1 MNAPAVATV
10 QTPAGAP
17 RVADSVPL
25 DEPSAI
31 TRFTARGDSP
41 AAQTQRRATVESF
54 TRAFTDL
61 TGWQQSSLA
70 TQLAIGVGIRGLVAF
85 LLLAT
90 ARPASAGYVRAC
102 RSEWGLHAAAV
113 HPDFADTFHRTAVA
127 LGFSD
132 REATRQWC
140 TLAKIAATAGVTPN
154 MLDANSFHS
163 VSAELTAA
171 HTDSGGK
178 IPITWSTPLHGLK
191 ATAAALGLIVDASPT
206 RLSPSSRA
214 THWTA
219 LAARAPQL
227 VATLRRYLTQISV
240 SMRPGSVALIDTTLR
255 HLAVYLTDHHSEIT
269 GIAHVHRTHIEG
281 FKTFLTSKPGYRGKR
296 APAKTT
302 TGMRI
307 SHLHC
312 FFARIIEW
320 DYPDAPA
327 RNPIFAGD
335 MPIRDRPLPRFLSDP
350 DAAALLTAARAL
362 PDLFD
367 RVAVEVLARTGLR
380 KGEFLGLTR
389 DAITVIGEARWL
401 RTPIGKLHTDRYI
414 PLHPRVDELL
424 QQWLCAHP
432 PQPDNSTLMFTDRGR
447 PIPGRRVDYAVYAAA
462 AAAGIGHVTP
472 HQLRHTLATQAINRG
487 MSIEAI
493 AALLGHAS
501 LSMTMTYARIAD
513 RTVADEYFAVTAQ
526 VEALYTQPATV
537 LPADAEG
544 PNMRRLRSEATR
556 LLGNG
561 HCTRPTVLDCRY
573 ETICETCTHFSTNEQ
588 HRQVLTNQLDNAT
601 QRAEPR
607 RQKVY
612 LELLTRLDRPR
623 T

>member
-1 MNAPAVATV
+1 MSTRAVATV

-17 RVADSVPL
+17 RVAGFVSL
-25 DEPSAI
+25 DEPTAI
-31 TRFTARGDSP
+31 TRFVARGDSP
-41 AAQTQRRATVESF
+41 AAQTQRRANVEAF
-54 TRAFTDL
+54 TRTFTNL
-61 TGWQQSSLA
+61 SGWQQSSLA
-70 TQLAIGVGIRGLVAF
+70 TQLAISVGIRGLVAF

-102 RSEWGLHAAAV
+102 RSEWGFHAAAV
-113 HPDFADTFHRTAVA
+113 HPDFANTFHRSALA
-127 LGFSD
+127 LGFSKH
-132 REATRQWC
+132 EATRQWC
-140 TLAKIAATAGVTPN
+140 TLAKIAATAGAPPN
-154 MLDANSFHS
+154 RLYANIFHS
-163 VSAELTAA
+163 VAAELTAA

-178 IPITWSTPLHGLK
+178 IPTTWSTPLHGLK

-206 RLSPSSRA
+206 RLSPSSRD

-227 VATLRRYLTQISV
+227 VATLRRYLAQIAV

-255 HLAVYLTDHHSEIT
+255 HLAVYLTDHHPEIT
-269 GIAHVHRTHIEG
+269 GVAHIRRTHIEG

-312 FFARIIEW
+312 FFDRIIEW
-320 DYPDAPA
+320 DYADAPA

-350 DAAALLTAARAL
+350 DAAAMLTAARAL

-389 DAITVIGEARWL
+389 DAITVIGDARWL
-401 RTPIGKLHTDRYI
+401 RTPIGKLHNDRYI

-472 HQLRHTLATQAINRG
+472 HQLRHTLATQAKISGVASDASFPGRR
-487 MSIEAI
+487 ERFL
-493 AALLGHAS
+493 AAA
-501 LSMTMTYARIAD
+501 
-513 RTVADEYFAVTAQ
+513 
-526 VEALYTQPATV
+526 
-537 LPADAEG
+537 
-544 PNMRRLRSEATR
+544 
-556 LLGNG
+556 
-561 HCTRPTVLDCRY
+561 
-573 ETICETCTHFSTNEQ
+573 
-588 HRQVLTNQLDNAT
+588 
-601 QRAEPR
+601 
-607 RQKVY
+607 
-612 LELLTRLDRPR
+612 
-623 T
+623 

>member
-1 MNAPAVATV
+1 MNAPVTV
-10 QTPAGAP
+10 TGPTPAGAP
-17 RVADSVPL
+17 GVADSASL
-25 DEPSAI
+25 DELTAI
-31 TRFTARGDSP
+31 TRFATRGDSE
-41 AAQTQRRATVESF
+41 AAHMKRQATVAAF
-54 TRAFTDL
+54 TGAFTDL
-61 TGWQQSSLA
+61 SGWQRSCLPI
-70 TQLAIGVGIRGLVAF
+70 QLAATVEVRGLVAF

-90 ARPASAGYVRAC
+90 ARPASAGYVRSC
-102 RSEWGLHAAAV
+102 RSEWGHHGAAV
-113 HPDFADTFHRTAVA
+113 HPDFSDTFHRSALA

-140 TLAKIAATAGVTPN
+140 TLVKIAVTAGSAPN
-154 MLDANSFHS
+154 TLDTNIFHS
-163 VSAELTAA
+163 ATDELTAA

-191 ATAAALGLIVDASPT
+191 ATAAALGLIVDALPT
-206 RLSPSSRA
+206 RLSPSSRG
-214 THWTA
+214 THWAA
-219 LAARAPQL
+219 LAALAPHL
-227 VATLRRYLTQISV
+227 VATLRRYLTQIAV

-255 HLAVYLTDHHSEIT
+255 HLAVYLTDHHPEIT
-269 GIAHVHRTHIEG
+269 GVAHIGRTHIEG

-296 APAKTT
+296 VPAKTT
-302 TGMRI
+302 TGMRL
-307 SHLHC
+307 SHLRC
-312 FFARIIEW
+312 FFDRIIEW

-327 RNPIFAGD
+327 RNPVFAGD

-389 DAITVIGEARWL
+389 DAITVIGDARWL

-424 QQWLCAHP
+424 QQWLSTHP

-447 PIPGRRVDYAVYAAA
+447 PIPGRRVDRAVYAAA
-462 AAAGIGHVTP
+462 RAAGIGHVTP
-472 HQLRHTLATQAINRG
+472 HRLRHTLATQAINRG
-487 MSIEAI
+487 MSLEAI

-501 LSMTMTYARIAD
+501 LSMTMTYARICD

-526 VEALYTQPATV
+526 VEALYTQPETA
-537 LPADAEG
+537 LPADTEG
-544 PNMRRLRSEATR
+544 PNMRRLRGEATR

-561 HCTRPTVLDCRY
+561 HCTRPAVLDCRY
-573 ETICETCTHFSTNEQ
+573 ETICETCTHFSTNEE
-588 HRQVLTNQLDNAT
+588 HRHRLTAQLDNAT
-601 QRAEPR
+601 ERDEPR
-607 RQKVY
+607 RQKIY
-612 LELLTRLDRPR
+612 LKLLTKLDTPR